1 MSSSMKTDNTD
12 TSEQCKISGDFEI
25 LRQSPIFSGVDNEVL
40 KLFAYLAQ
48 RKKFDPGEPIITSG
62 KEAEAAYYLITGL
75 VEIKTSHRH
84 REVVLQQLK
93 PHAFCGELAL
103 LARFKWFF
111 SAYALEK
118 CEVLMISRESFQK
131 ILERFPEKKDNMI
144 EQIVQLRIQRLKEQT
159 SFLLDKLSDSC
170 FADDSSTT

>member
-12 TSEQCKISGDFEI
+12 TSQQCKISCDFQI
-25 LRQSPIFSGVDNEVL
+25 LRQSPIFSGVDNDVL
-40 KLFAYLAQ
+40 KLFAYLTQ
-48 RKKFDPGEPIITSG
+48 RKKFGPGEPIITNG
-62 KEAEAAYYLITGL
+62 KEAEGAYYLITGTA
-75 VEIKTSHRH
+75 EIQTTHRN

-111 SAYALEK
+111 SAYAVEE

-131 ILERFPEKKDNMI
+131 ILEQFPEKKDQII
-144 EQIVQLRIQRLKEQT
+144 EQIVQLRVQRLKEQT
-159 SFLLDKLSDSC
+159 SFLLDKLPDSC
-170 FADDSSTT
+170 LADGSSAT